1 MMPTEGRIKAALSHA
16 PFALIG
22 AGQLGEMTLALW
34 PPELERPAFV
44 LDSVRRDSIGGIE
57 VRPLQGH
64 DPVPGVTYLLSAFK
78 MPADEVRGIFKAL
91 GQSSI
96 LTAYDLFEH
105 TMPELFSNG
114 WRDLSPTEATTQRLE
129 RLPQLF
135 ADELSAQICRSVE
148 AWRYRR
154 DLVSDYPVAPEADK
168 YDLSLMGRG
177 GTHYDVVY
185 DCGSFDLGFLD
196 SLQKAHVSF
205 GSMIAFEPDPR
216 NRARCISRVKELEA
230 EAAGRISVDSRAV
243 HDHASNQPFVANGQ
257 LSARIVPETLS
268 THPDHISVECC
279 TLDAVHS
286 ALPGESDRVLI
297 KLHIEGSEPSAL
309 AGAMR
314 LITETRADL
323 LINMSH
329 DERSLLEIPEV
340 LAATGRFDIFLRS
353 HSLFGEGLTLFAR
366 HR

>member
-1 MMPTEGRIKAALSHA
+1 MMPTEGRITEALSHA

-44 LDSVRRDSIGGIE
+44 LDSVRRDPIGGIE

-64 DPVPGVTYLLSAFK
+64 EPVPGATYLLSAFK
-78 MPADEVRGIFKAL
+78 MPADEVRGIFRAL
-91 GQSSI
+91 GQPSI

-114 WRDLSPTEATTQRLE
+114 WRDLSPSEATMQRLKQ
-129 RLPQLF
+129 LPALYV
-135 ADELSAQICRSVE
+135 DELSAQICRSVE

-154 DLVSDYPVAPEADK
+154 ELLSDYPVAPEDDK
-168 YDLSLMGRG
+168 YNLSLMGRG

-185 DCGSFDLGFLD
+185 DCGSFDLGLLD
-196 SLQKAHVSF
+196 SLSKADVSF
-205 GSMIAFEPDPR
+205 GSMVAFEPDPR
-216 NRARCISRVKELEA
+216 NRARCLARLERMKADQASRITL
-230 EAAGRISVDSRAV
+230 DTRAV
-243 HDHASNQPFVANGQ
+243 RDHAGALPFVANGQ
-257 LSARIVPETLS
+257 LSARIVPDSLAS
-268 THPDHISVECC
+268 HPDHVSVECC
-279 TLDAVHS
+279 TLDAVHA

-309 AGAMR
+309 AGAMQ
-314 LITETRADL
+314 LITETRSDV

-329 DERSLLEIPEV
+329 DERSLLEIPDV

>member
-1 MMPTEGRIKAALSHA
+1 MMPTEGRITEALSHA

-34 PPELERPAFV
+34 PADLERPAFV
-44 LDSVRRDSIGGIE
+44 LDSVRRDPIGGIE
-57 VRPLQGH
+57 VRPLQEH
-64 DPVPGVTYLLSAFK
+64 APVPGATYLLSAFK
-78 MPADEVRGIFKAL
+78 MPADEVRGIFRAL

-114 WRDLSPTEATTQRLE
+114 WRDLSPSEATLQRLE
-129 RLPQLF
+129 RLPGLY
-135 ADELSAQICRSVE
+135 ADDLSARICRSVE

-154 DLVSDYPVAPEADK
+154 DLLSDYPVAPEADK

-177 GTHYDVVY
+177 GMHYDVVY
-185 DCGSFDLGFLD
+185 DCGSFDLGLLD
-196 SLQKAHVSF
+196 SLRTAQVSF

-216 NRARCISRVKELEA
+216 NRARCVARINEMDSEL
-230 EAAGRISVDSRAV
+230 AGRISVDPRAL
-243 HDHASNQPFVANGQ
+243 HDHAGVQPFVANGQ
-257 LSARIVPETLS
+257 LSARIVPDSLA
-268 THPDHISVECC
+268 THPDHISMECC
-279 TLDAVHS
+279 TLDAVHA

-309 AGAMR
+309 AGAMQ
-314 LITETRADL
+314 LITETRSDV

-329 DERSLLEIPEV
+329 DERSLLEIPDV